1 MMKYLTE
8 KNLLWTILIALA
20 VLSVVQA
27 KHICDSICAPIPVK
41 GK

>member
-1 MMKYLTE
+1 MSKYLTE
-8 KNLLWTILIALA
+8 KNLLWAILAVLA

-27 KHICDSICAPIPVK
+27 SHLCESITAPLPLK